1 MAAVASRGLPRDETA
16 FFGRA
21 AELAEIDARLTQGA
35 EGKER
40 ARLVTVVG
48 LGGMGKSRVAIRAA
62 SSFRGRGALPAAGAA
77 RSSGATVYAS
87 LAEATSLE
95 AAVRTI
101 AASARV
107 PLKAESQAK
116 SALDTL
122 ASALAK
128 KGALLLVL
136 DDVDVTG
143 MTGEGA
149 RTLVTGL
156 LEGTKDLVILAT
168 AREPIGA
175 RGEEKIVLALL
186 DEEGAMSL
194 LRDRARQAAG
204 TAVEMTDD
212 EARAIVTRLDRLP
225 LAIELA
231 ASRLEVLSAGELVKR
246 LSEPKS
252 PLAIAGTMRATLDG
266 SWESLSDV
274 EKSVLAQASIFAAPF
289 GIEAAE
295 EIVSLPPRAA
305 SDDDDD
311 RSGDVLDALES
322 LVKRSL
328 LSRTAGAD
336 GKAYAR
342 LAMFETVR
350 AWAREKLDASDRV
363 ALAKRHAG
371 YHLAEAEHAALRAYG
386 AGAIAALDRLEE
398 LLPELQSA
406 FAAMK
411 EREPRTAVRIVL
423 ALSDLLLFRGL
434 FELRADL
441 FDRGVEVA
449 ERAGDEPLI
458 ARALVAKARVTL
470 ELGRMQDAEKELR
483 RALDLAEKA
492 GDDVTRAE
500 ATRSLGWA
508 LTALGRTEEAEAALE
523 SARGMHR
530 DQGSPRG
537 LADAHV
543 ALGILRAL
551 GGRPAEGLQH
561 LRDALAIHVEQGD
574 VIRQEKVLG
583 FGGLVGHDAKELAR
597 GLPREV
603 LARAPKSS
611 LDVLPVHVA
620 ELVKGEAQ
628 SETHQRW
635 QLAIDLYRQGV
646 SADER
651 GDADAAIAAFDRAIA
666 TLERSGVK
674 RGALAIHA
682 HAAAVFA
689 MMGDDAEATARL
701 DRARKAAADPHE
713 SSGLVLAAFEACVEL
728 MRSSGSPP
736 ERLDQARALLERA
749 TRAEV
754 LSPELSVATRV
765 LERVLRG
772 IAPGPAEGGDD
783 DNEQGRPSLPPLSR
797 LPSGSHGAELVVGKE
812 SRWIVPPRGERID
825 LVRYGPVRR
834 LLDRLVTHR
843 LAEPGNALSAEA
855 LIEAGWPGERMRH
868 TAGLLRVYSAV
879 RRLRRLGLEPVLIT
893 RDDGYL
899 LDPHANVR
907 RDDT

>member
-1 MAAVASRGLPRDETA
+1 MAGMASRGLPRDETA

-21 AELAEIDARLTQGA
+21 AELAEIDARLTQGG

-62 SSFRGRGALPAAGAA
+62 GARA
-77 RSSGATVYAS
+77 STVYAS

-101 AASARV
+101 ATAARV

-128 KGALLLVL
+128 KGSLLLVL

-143 MTGEGA
+143 MAGEGA

-175 RGEEKIVLALL
+175 RGEEKIVLAPL
-186 DEEGAMSL
+186 DEEGAMGL

-295 EIVSLPPRAA
+295 EIVSLPARAEG
-305 SDDDDD
+305 DGDDD

-328 LSRTAGAD
+328 LTRTAGAD

-350 AWAREKLDASDRV
+350 AWAREKLDARDRV

-386 AGAIAALDRLEE
+386 AGAIASLDRLEE
-398 LLPELQSA
+398 LLPELQGA

-441 FDRGVEVA
+441 FDRGVAAA
-449 ERAGDEPLI
+449 ERAGDEPLL

-483 RALDLAEKA
+483 RALELAEKC

-523 SARGMHR
+523 SARAMHR

-689 MMGDDAEATARL
+689 MTGDDAEATARL

-713 SSGLVLAAFEACVEL
+713 SSGLVLAVFETCVEL

-736 ERLDQARALLERA
+736 ERLEQARALLERA

-765 LERVLRG
+765 LDRVLRG
-772 IAPGPAEGGDD
+772 IAPGPAEGGDGD
-783 DNEQGRPSLPPLSR
+783 AEDQQSRPSLPPLSR

-812 SRWIVPPRGERID
+812 SRWIIPPRGERID

-834 LLDRLVTHR
+834 LLDRLVNHR